1 MLSFLVSEDRLEEVV
16 SSRLF
21 NIVPSDVDQ
30 AILSIILYS
39 SRNDN
44 TKPVNMTANVVSNG

>member
-21 NIVPSDVDQ
+21 NIVPFDVDQ

-44 TKPVNMTANVVSNG
+44 TKPVNMTANLVSNG